1 MLATQEMKRMINRGG
16 NQTLSA
22 TVRPQLE
29 ALTQFM
35 EGQINLFEEEIR
47 DIVRYC
53 IENQGKRLRPK
64 LTFLAGLT
72 NSHASTTDLVRAAAV
87 VELVHLATLVH
98 DDILDDAALRHN
110 SDTVSAKY
118 GAHTAV
124 LLGDA
129 LFAQALHLASDFPTV
144 EICRAVSFA
153 TRRVC
158 SGEIKQTFE
167 RGNIDLSIENYFKV
181 IDYKTAELFRV
192 SCYLGAK
199 LAGYEPSF
207 VEACSAFGRH
217 LGIAYQI
224 FDDVADYLG
233 DEAKIGKTLGT
244 DLESGKFT
252 LPILLLFRALGDQE
266 RAALAAKIKDNS
278 IAVGEIS
285 QLLTTCQIRE
295 AASDYL
301 FMELVAAEKAL
312 QSFQDHPPVPHLL
325 QLIAYVAQ
333 QAQKLGT

>member
-1 MLATQEMKRMINRGG
+1 MPRRHIETMISFLLLLLCSPTLVQGFGVPELATSLPTALG
-16 NQTLSA
+16 LDSLVSSVVADPSA
-22 TVRPQLE
+22 AATTNWIAE
-29 ALTQFM
+29 AAS
-35 EGQINLFEEEIR
+35 NSWV
-47 DIVRYC
+47 DSASSSSSV
-53 IENQGKRLRPK
+53 
-64 LTFLAGLT
+64 LT
-72 NSHASTTDLVRAAAV
+72 NLVQGYQHALSTSALKTQMLTGV
-87 VELVHLATLVH
+87 VLA
-98 DDILDDAALRHN
+98 I
-110 SDTVSAKY
+110 
-118 GAHTAV
+118 
-124 LLGDA
+124 LGDG
-129 LFAQALHLASDFPTV
+129 LAQSTISKEPNGYNV
-144 EICRAVSFA
+144 KRAVSFA

-167 RGNIDLSIENYFKV
+167 RGNSDLSIESYFKV

-199 LAGYEPSF
+199 LAGYKPAF
-207 VEACSAFGRH
+207 VEACSAFGQH

-233 DEAKIGKTLGT
+233 DESKIGKTLGT

-266 RAALAAKIKDNS
+266 RGALAAKIKNKR

-285 QLLTTCQIRE
+285 ALMTTCQIRE

-301 FMELVAAEKAL
+301 FRELVAAEKAL
-312 QSFQDHPPVPHLL
+312 QPFQDHPPVPHLL

-333 QAQKLGT
+333 QAQKLGN